1 MSWAELLAAPASPH
15 CLSDLA
21 LDQLLSAETTSRQA
35 AAVRRHLAECDACAQ
50 RLRCLEASA
59 AALFERHPVLGLER
73 PATARASAPAHR
85 RLARVR
91 WGRWASAA
99 GVAAAAA
106 ALLLLVG
113 APLTPSGM
121 RSKGGSSVALELFVQ
136 RGDGRVEELLPEGSA
151 APGDALRFALSSGSE
166 PGYVAV
172 LSVDG
177 GGKVSAY
184 APSAGELLALSAQE
198 RRLLEG
204 SIVLDGQ
211 LGRERVLALLCAQRV
226 SVAELLRALR
236 AAGPGAQHGSAPIE
250 LGLECAQSSFWFTKV
265 ERE

>member
-1 MSWAELLAAPASPH
+1 MSWAELLPAPASPH

-21 LDQLLSAETTSRQA
+21 LDQLLSAETTSSQA
-35 AAVRRHLAECDACAQ
+35 AARGHLAGCDACAQ
-50 RLRCLEASA
+50 RLRSLEASA
-59 AALFERHPVLGLER
+59 AALFELHPVLGLER
-73 PATARASAPAHR
+73 PATARASSPAR

-91 WGRWASAA
+91 WGRWATAA

-121 RSKGGSSVALELFVQ
+121 RSKGGSSVAVELFVQ
-136 RGDGRVEELLPEGSA
+136 RGDGRIEELLPEGTA
-151 APGDALRFALSSGSE
+151 APGDALRFALSSGME

-184 APSAGELLALSAQE
+184 APSEGELAALSAQE

-204 SIVLDGQ
+204 SIVLDEQ
-211 LGRERVLALLCAQRV
+211 VGRERVVALLCAQRV
-226 SVAELLRALR
+226 SLDELLRALR